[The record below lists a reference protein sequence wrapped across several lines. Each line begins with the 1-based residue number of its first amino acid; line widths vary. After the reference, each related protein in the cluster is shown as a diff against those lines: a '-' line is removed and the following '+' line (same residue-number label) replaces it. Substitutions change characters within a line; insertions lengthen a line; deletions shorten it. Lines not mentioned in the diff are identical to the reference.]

1 MSSSVAHKAAVFT
14 LRFAVALTCIGT
26 AARLQM
32 YGGQVLSFLWLE
44 LDWSEAAA
52 VKLEY
57 AAAYGLLA
65 SVPFVFW
72 RPAWPVLKLVAAWLL
87 FSAIATTLIEPWHP
101 ELEPAAHAAR
111 YLAPLALAALSMKT
125 NPRNRRLAE
134 WLLRAGVGATFIA
147 HGIEALLMRAQF
159 IDYLIGSAWTLTSL
173 DLPEAGARG
182 VLLCIGLVDVVVGAA
197 ILIPRRWRALALWLA
212 FWGLLTASVRM
223 VYMGWGNWPETLIR
237 VTNGAVPLTLFFLW
251 QSESKNEQAE

>member
-1 MSSSVAHKAAVFT
+1 
-14 LRFAVALTCIGT
+14 
-26 AARLQM
+26 M
-32 YGGQVLSFLWLE
+32 YGGPVLSFLWLE

-65 SVPFVFW
+65 CVPFVFW
-72 RPAWPVLKLVAAWLL
+72 RTAWPVLKLIAAWLL
-87 FSAIATTLIEPWHP
+87 FTAIATTLIEPWHP
-101 ELEPAAHAAR
+101 ELELAAHAAR
-111 YLAPLALAALSMKT
+111 YLAPLSVAALSIK
-125 NPRNRRLAE
+125 PDSRNRRLAE
-134 WLLRAGVGATFIA
+134 WLLRVGVGATFIA
-147 HGIEALLMRAQF
+147 HGFEALLMRAQF
-159 IDYLIGSAWTLTSL
+159 IDYLIGSAWKLVSY

-182 VLLCIGLVDVVVGAA
+182 VLLGIGIIDVAVGAA

-212 FWGLLTASVRM
+212 FWGLLTACVRI

-251 QSESKNEQAE
+251 VSESKNEQTE